1 MPTVETPA
9 ELTFEVDGMTCAA
22 CAVRIERVLGKQ
34 DGVAGAVVN
43 FAGAEAKVQ
52 VAPGAPTDALRAA
65 VQKIGYDIRF
75 RAPEDERRDLVKV
88 YSDEEKT
95 QWRRFWGSAALAL
108 PVMVLAMFGPMH
120 AEWSRILQGALTA
133 PVVFFFGWQFHR
145 IAAKQLMSFGTS
157 MDTLISLGTVTA
169 FVYSTWALVTGDEVF
184 FETAAIIITLITL
197 GKAFEARAKGRA
209 SHAIAKL
216 AELGAKEA
224 TLLRDG
230 AEHRVPVSAVVPGD
244 VMVVRPGEKIPTD
257 GVVVDGIS
265 SIDESMLTGESLPV
279 DKTPGDQV
287 FGATV
292 NQQGRIT
299 VQATKIG
306 SETALSQIVR
316 LVEDAQASKA
326 PVQKLADKVSSV
338 FVPVVVATAV
348 VTFIVWLAL
357 DYPTGDAV
365 KAAVAV
371 LIIACPCALGLATP
385 TAIMVGSA
393 RGAELGVLFKGA
405 EIFE

>member
-133 PVVFFFGWQFHR
+133 PV
-145 IAAKQLMSFGTS
+145 
-157 MDTLISLGTVTA
+157 
-169 FVYSTWALVTGDEVF
+169 
-184 FETAAIIITLITL
+184 
-197 GKAFEARAKGRA
+197 
-209 SHAIAKL
+209 
-216 AELGAKEA
+216 
-224 TLLRDG
+224 
-230 AEHRVPVSAVVPGD
+230 
-244 VMVVRPGEKIPTD
+244 
-257 GVVVDGIS
+257 
-265 SIDESMLTGESLPV
+265 
-279 DKTPGDQV
+279 
-287 FGATV
+287 
-292 NQQGRIT
+292 
-299 VQATKIG
+299 
-306 SETALSQIVR
+306 
-316 LVEDAQASKA
+316 
-326 PVQKLADKVSSV
+326 
-338 FVPVVVATAV
+338 
-348 VTFIVWLAL
+348 
-357 DYPTGDAV
+357 
-365 KAAVAV
+365 
-371 LIIACPCALGLATP
+371 
-385 TAIMVGSA
+385 
-393 RGAELGVLFKGA
+393 
-405 EIFE
+405 